1 MGLIGTGAL
10 PVLAEA
16 LSDPLNEVRMSV
28 IRAID
33 RIGGEDAIAPP
44 VRALRDDALAVRK
57 RAEWGL
63 IQIEEA
69 AIPELDL
76 ALSREMQPEAR
87 EGLQRIIEDIRVKEG
102 EKA

>member
-16 LSDPLNEVRMSV
+16 LSDPLIEVRMNV
-28 IRAID
+28 VRAID
-33 RIGGEDAIAPP
+33 RIGGEGAIAPP
-44 VRALRDDALAVRK
+44 VRALRDDALAVKK

-76 ALSREMQPEAR
+76 ALSREMQPGPGKGCNR
-87 EGLQRIIEDIRVKEG
+87 SSRIS
-102 EKA
+102 A